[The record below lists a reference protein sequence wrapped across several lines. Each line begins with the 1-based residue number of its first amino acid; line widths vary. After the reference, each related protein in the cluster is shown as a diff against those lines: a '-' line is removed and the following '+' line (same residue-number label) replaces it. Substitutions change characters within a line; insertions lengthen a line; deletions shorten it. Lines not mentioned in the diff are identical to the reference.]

1 MTSLH
6 QLSSL
11 VRPYSI
17 PESGLVTDLV
27 WSDPSE
33 VIETYAPGKR
43 MISYQYGP
51 LAIEAFMQRFNIDL
65 IVRAHE
71 MVDGYQFMFNRRL
84 VTLFSAPEYIRGSKN
99 SGAAMT
105 VSEEL
110 EINFVVLRPIC
121 RREEDLRCAMNQSDA
136 AMDLSSSSSE
146 EDDEGL
152 AGPSSL
158 KRPTRACQQVIEM
171 QPISLPS
178 AAPLDLH
185 VLDSSPIEADRTST
199 LSSST
204 VSTDN

>member
-1 MTSLH
+1 
-6 QLSSL
+6 
-11 VRPYSI
+11 
-17 PESGLVTDLV
+17 
-27 WSDPSE
+27 
-33 VIETYAPGKR
+33 
-43 MISYQYGP
+43 
-51 LAIEAFMQRFNIDL
+51 MQRFNIDL

-146 EDDEGL
+146 GIRMSSSEEISSS
-152 AGPSSL
+152 AGW
-158 KRPTRACQQVIEM
+158 
-171 QPISLPS
+171 
-178 AAPLDLH
+178 
-185 VLDSSPIEADRTST
+185 
-199 LSSST
+199 ST
-204 VSTDN
+204 VSSSKKLSPASD